1 MRFYHTSLQPYL
13 FGENMVVWVVE
24 SLYLS
29 LAVNIAATIS
39 FMSLRLSLSR
49 IPILKALSTICMTVS
64 TFTSIFIH
72 LTINS
77 LSSSLKLDRLP
88 TDSRST
94 YLWLLQGRRRE
105 IAYKPLFLSQY
116 HLSRYCNHI
125 VCRSSHIPYVQTCHW
140 LY

>member
-1 MRFYHTSLQPYL
+1 MA
-13 FGENMVVWVVE
+13 GWVVE

-29 LAVNIAATIS
+29 LAFNIPATIS
-39 FMSLRLSLSR
+39 FMSLRLLLSR
-49 IPILKALSTICMTVS
+49 IPILKALSTICMTAS

-94 YLWLLQGRRRE
+94 YLWATSSRRRE

-125 VCRSSHIPYVQTCHW
+125 VCRPSHTPYVQTCHW

>member
-13 FGENMVVWVVE
+13 FGENMAVWVVE

-29 LAVNIAATIS
+29 LAFNIPATIS

-77 LSSSLKLDRLP
+77 LSSSLKLADYQQTAVP
-88 TDSRST
+88 HI
-94 YLWLLQGRRRE
+94 YGLLQGRRRE